1 MYLNGTC
8 KTVAE
13 CYIVDIKY
21 MVGSETVRYLRI
33 TLCKLIENK
42 TNTTKTQK
50 GEER

>member
-21 MVGSETVRYLRI
+21 MVGSEAVKYLRI

-42 TNTTKTQK
+42 TNTTKTQ
-50 GEER
+50 